1 LKANIVFQEELDKRT
16 NCDDDTDA
24 KIQTYVEANKK
35 VALLLNHGN
44 VASKVDKKLI
54 EKLYSDIK
62 SKAEEVDKAK
72 EKSENGNDEG
82 GVRRTV
88 VQRLTAQ
95 PDVLERQL
103 SERLSSDDE
112 NLCLETSKLNYLDP
126 RITIAWCKKNDV
138 ELEKVFSNKLRDNFR
153 WSLDTEEQFRF

>member
-1 LKANIVFQEELDKRT
+1 MVEAVNVNLESFCQNEKKSDLVFDLLSTRFVNRFLANLEPELCSKSFRTLKANIVFQEELDKRT

-62 SKAEEVDKAK
+62 SKAKK
-72 EKSENGNDEG
+72 TSENGNDEG

-88 VQRLTAQ
+88 VQRLTA
-95 PDVLERQL
+95 
-103 SERLSSDDE
+103 
-112 NLCLETSKLNYLDP
+112 
-126 RITIAWCKKNDV
+126 
-138 ELEKVFSNKLRDNFR
+138 
-153 WSLDTEEQFRF
+153 

>member
-16 NCDDDTDA
+16 NCDDNTDA

-35 VALLLNHGN
+35 VALLLNHQN
-44 VASKVDKKLI
+44 VVSKVYKKSI

-72 EKSENGNDEG
+72 KNSENGNDEG

-88 VQRLTAQ
+88 VQRLTA
-95 PDVLERQL
+95 
-103 SERLSSDDE
+103 
-112 NLCLETSKLNYLDP
+112 
-126 RITIAWCKKNDV
+126 
-138 ELEKVFSNKLRDNFR
+138 
-153 WSLDTEEQFRF
+153 